1 MSKPALDIR
10 YMKRALALARRGI
23 GKTSPNPAVGCVI
36 VKNGSVVGEGWHRR
50 AGTPHAEI
58 HALDM
63 AGEAA
68 RGADLYVTLEPCCHQ
83 GATPPCTD
91 ALIAAGVRRVV
102 AGMVDPNPLVAGKG
116 LEELRGAG
124 IVVESGLLET
134 DCRELN
140 PGFIKFVTTGL
151 PHVIYKTAMTLDG
164 AIATITGHS
173 RWVTGEEARVQVHR
187 LRARCDAVM
196 VGVDTIIVDNPQLT
210 VRHVRGRDPLRVV
223 VDTRLRTPESVAVLS
238 GPQAKKTIIATC
250 ETNPRVHRRY
260 QVQGAT
266 VLVCEEQGG
275 RVSMPDLL
283 GKLGEMGVRT
293 LLLEGGSRL
302 AGDMVQAGLIDE
314 FMLFYAP
321 KIIGSDG
328 FSAFALQGITTM
340 DQAIR
345 LRILDVRMFGPD
357 VLVHAVPEAPC
368 SRG

>member
-1 MSKPALDIR
+1 MPTIETDIR
-10 YMKRALALARRGI
+10 FMKRALALARRGI

-36 VKNGSVVGEGWHRR
+36 VKDGQVVGEGWHRR

-58 HALDM
+58 HALTM

-68 RGADLYVTLEPCCHQ
+68 RGADLYVTLEPCCHH
-83 GATPPCTD
+83 GTTPPCTD
-91 ALIAAGVRRVV
+91 ALIDAGVHRVV
-102 AGMVDPNPLVAGKG
+102 AGMVDPNPLVAGNG
-116 LEELRGAG
+116 LEKLRDAG
-124 IVVESGLLET
+124 ITVGCGLLEKQ
-134 DCRELN
+134 CRELN

-151 PHVIYKTAMTLDG
+151 PHVVYKTAMTLDG

-187 LRARCDAVM
+187 LRSRCDAVM

-210 VRHVRGRDPLRVV
+210 VRHVRGRDPLRVI

-238 GPQAKKTIIATC
+238 GPRAKKTIIATC

-260 QVQGAT
+260 LLQGAM

-275 RVSMPDLL
+275 RVFMPDLL
-283 GKLGEMGVRT
+283 GKLGEMGIRT
-293 LLLEGGSRL
+293 ILLEGGSRL
-302 AGDMVQAGLIDE
+302 AGDMLQAGLIDE

-321 KIIGSDG
+321 KIIGNDG

-340 DQAIR
+340 DQALR
-345 LRILDVRMFGPD
+345 LRILETRMFGQD
-357 VLVHAVPEAPC
+357 LLVHAVPESTC
-368 SRG
+368 SPD